1 MVCAGRVTFVSF
13 PAGCWLSSQRT
24 AGRWLVRCGLCWWWL
39 PHKRV
44 GFVVWSFHFVWV
56 AVLRWVSSGF
66 VWLCNDRAPTIARLC
81 HDRALGPQVTAS
93 SSLCSGQATS
103 WVGGVFRIVG
113 KNAAGA
119 TRGQT
124 NCVCRAQDLLCG
136 TKGRER

>member
-1 MVCAGRVTFVSF
+1 MGCVGDGCHTSELVSWC
-13 PAGCWLSSQRT
+13 GHSIS
-24 AGRWLVRCGLCWWWL
+24 CGLQFLDGLAVDLWL
-39 PHKRV
+39 R
-44 GFVVWSFHFVWV
+44 
-56 AVLRWVSSGF
+56 
-66 VWLCNDRAPTIARLC
+66 NDRAPTIARLC

-124 NCVCRAQDLLCG
+124 NCVCRAQDLFCG